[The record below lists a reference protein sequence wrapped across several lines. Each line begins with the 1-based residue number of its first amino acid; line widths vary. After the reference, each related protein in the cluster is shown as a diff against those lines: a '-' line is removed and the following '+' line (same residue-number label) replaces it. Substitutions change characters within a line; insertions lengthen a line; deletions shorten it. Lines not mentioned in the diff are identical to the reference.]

1 MSGQSGT
8 LVMTNPD
15 CYEVSYTIN
24 PWMDPAAW
32 SRNGEDS
39 KRLARRQ
46 WEALADQLKALG
58 MEIEVVPAAPG
69 LPDLVFPA
77 NAAIVLDRRALLASF
92 RHPERRGEEACFRRF
107 FDALRD
113 KGKLDAVTPMPD
125 GIFQEGAGD
134 CLWDEA
140 RQTFWAGWGPRS
152 ARESLPVIERFF
164 GRPVIELEL
173 VTERFYHLDT
183 CFSVLTGGEV
193 LYFPGALSNAAQAAV
208 IERVKPELR
217 IEASAEE
224 AATFGLNSVNIGR
237 DLVMAAAPPRL
248 AAILAERGYRCL
260 PVELSS
266 FILSGGASFCMTLR
280 LDRTSRATRRVAAA

>member
-1 MSGQSGT
+1 MSSQRGT
-8 LVMTNPD
+8 MVMTSPD

-32 SRNGEDS
+32 RRDGDAA
-39 KRLARRQ
+39 RQLARRQ
-46 WEALADQLKALG
+46 WDGLAERLKSLG
-58 MEIEVVPAAPG
+58 MTIEVVPAAPG

-107 FDALRD
+107 FEGLRD
-113 KGKLDAVTPMPD
+113 KGLLDAVTPMPD

-134 CLWDEA
+134 CLWDES
-140 RQTFWAGWGPRS
+140 RQTFWAAWGPRS

-164 GRPVIELEL
+164 DRPVVELQL

-183 CFSVLTGGEV
+183 CFSVLSGGEI
-193 LYFPGALSNAAQAAV
+193 LYFPGALSVAAQAEIV
-208 IERVKPELR
+208 DRVEPDLR
-217 IEASAEE
+217 IEATAEE
-224 AATFGLNSVNIGR
+224 AGTFGLNSINIGR

-280 LDRTSRATRRVAAA
+280 LDRTSRANRRTAAA